1 MFSNGVFVLKNSILE
16 KNPANKL
23 KESNSIKNRNG
34 VL

>member
-1 MFSNGVFVLKNSILE
+1 MFSNGVFVFKNSIFQ
-16 KNPANKL
+16 KNPATKL